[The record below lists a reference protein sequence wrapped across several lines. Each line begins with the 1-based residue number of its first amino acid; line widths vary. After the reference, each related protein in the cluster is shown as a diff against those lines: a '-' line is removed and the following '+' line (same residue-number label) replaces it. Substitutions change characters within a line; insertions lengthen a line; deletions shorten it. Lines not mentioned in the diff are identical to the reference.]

1 MAEQATAR
9 RSPGSR
15 SWGTPLAW
23 ALAGAVPL
31 VFLAFFFAWPVATL
45 VGRGFFPDGSF
56 TLDGFGQVLT
66 DDRTWRVI
74 RTTLAQAAAGTV
86 VSVLLGVP
94 GAWVLYRT
102 RFPGRWLVRAIVTV
116 PFVLPSVVVGV
127 AFKSLVISTGPLGHL
142 GLDRSFAIIVASLVF
157 FNYALVV
164 RTVGALWASLDPR
177 TEQAASV
184 LGASPRRVFWT
195 ITIPA
200 LAPAIS
206 SAAALVFLFCASAY
220 GVVMVLGGPSYGTIE
235 TEIWFLTTQLLDL
248 TGAAALSIVQLV
260 VVGAALLSA
269 SRLQATQARAQ
280 RLRTD
285 ASMEAPWSARRDAG
299 PTLLTA
305 AVVLGLLTFPMAT
318 LVQKSLTTASG
329 LGLEHYAN
337 LATTGGGT
345 LSVPVWE
352 AAANSLRTA
361 SVATVLALVLGL
373 LVSLV
378 VSRRPRNEAGRRA
391 LGLLDAAFMLPLGVS
406 AVTVGFGFLITL
418 NRPPLDLRSSLVL
431 VPIAQAIVALP
442 LVVRVLLPVLRAID
456 PRLREAAAV
465 LGAGPGKVLRDI
477 DLAFLGRGLG
487 LATGFA
493 FATALGEFG
502 ATSFLARPD
511 QPTLPVVVFRL
522 IGRPGLENQGMGFAA
537 AVLLAVG
544 CAIVMGLAERMRPQ
558 EATTW

>member
-1 MAEQATAR
+1 MTR
-9 RSPGSR
+9 RVG
-15 SWGTPLAW
+15 WT
-23 ALAGAVPL
+23 LAGALP
-31 VFLAFFFAWPVATL
+31 LAFLGIFFTWPVATL
-45 VGRGFFPDGSF
+45 VARGFFPDGVF
-56 TLDGFGQVLT
+56 TLAGFQQVFSE
-66 DDRTWRVI
+66 DRTWRVI
-74 RTTLAQAAAGTV
+74 GTTLAQAAAGTV
-86 VSVLLGVP
+86 VAVLLGVP
-94 GAWVLYRT
+94 GAWVLHRT
-102 RFPGRWLVRAIVTV
+102 RFPGRWLVRAVVTI

-184 LGASPRRVFWT
+184 LGASPTRVFLT
-195 ITIPA
+195 VTLRA
-200 LAPAIS
+200 LFPAIA

-220 GVVMVLGGPSYGTIE
+220 GVVMVLGGAGYGTIE

-260 VVGAALLSA
+260 VVGASLIVAN
-269 SRLQATQARAQ
+269 RLQATQARAQ
-280 RLRTD
+280 RMRTD
-285 ASMEAPWSARRDAG
+285 SSNESPWRFRRDIG

-305 AVVLGLLTFPMAT
+305 AVVLGLLLFPMST
-318 LVQKSLTTASG
+318 LVIRSLTTASG
-329 LGLEHYAN
+329 LGLDHYSN

-352 AAANSLRTA
+352 AVGNSLRTA
-361 SVATVLALVLGL
+361 TVATVLALVLGL

-378 VSRRPRNEAGRRA
+378 VSRNPRNELGRRG

-418 NRPPLDLRSSLVL
+418 NRPPLDLRSSMVL

-465 LGAGPGKVLRDI
+465 LGASPGKVLRDV
-477 DLAFLGRGLG
+477 DLAFLTRGLG

-493 FATALGEFG
+493 FATSLGEFG

-511 QPTLPVVVFRL
+511 EPTLPVVVFRL
-522 IGRPGLENQGMGFAA
+522 IGRPGLENQGMGMAA

-544 CAIVMGLAERMRPQ
+544 CALVMALAERMRPE